1 MGLKDTLNRTAD
13 FLKSFGV
20 ERSGGVAMM
29 MGLTMPVIF
38 LGAGGA
44 VDYSNAISTKQ
55 KAQSAIDSTVLA
67 LTRRDLTTID
77 VQAEGREL
85 FSAIMQEQGIA
96 NDINNVNFTLNN
108 SLISGSAVVDSQ
120 NYFLGLIGM
129 DTMAARVEAAAVP
142 PANRPIEIALV
153 LDTSGSMGN
162 DLNGSPRIE
171 RMKVAV
177 NEMFDTLDDT
187 LPPGAEV
194 RASLVPY
201 STSVNISD
209 FQSAAVNSSV
219 AGLPKEP
226 EIWAAERFVAVN
238 GNSFNLNTADPGVSP
253 LPFVTASEMG
263 MNATPATRMAPLT
276 DDIADVRSTVAGM
289 NPSGRTAGHIGMAWG
304 LYSLAESWGG
314 FWPTAPEANGD
325 SEKIIVFL
333 SDGLFN
339 TTHNI
344 GARSRSDGVT
354 SKAYFQDV
362 CSLARDEDITIYTIA
377 LALDPASEARL
388 RRCVGS
394 SGESFSASNAAEL
407 SAAFKSIA
415 SRVGTHRLTS

>member
-55 KAQSAIDSTVLA
+55 KAQSAIDS
-67 LTRRDLTTID
+67 
-77 VQAEGREL
+77 
-85 FSAIMQEQGIA
+85 IMQEQGIA

-276 DDIADVRSTVAGM
+276 DNIADVRSTVAGM

-407 SAAFKSIA
+407 SAYKAYPKACA
-415 SRVGTHRLTS
+415 SPSEACGALSPSAVRHSFMRGTGWTDH